1 MTSIVRPAKFDFRNR
16 ERQARHTFG
25 QSIIEAAERALDEQ
39 TEDAPRLV
47 REVKVR
53 LDAQRQNES
62 ER

>member
-1 MTSIVRPAKFDFRNR
+1 MTSVIRPAKFDFRNR
-16 ERQARHTFG
+16 DRQARHSFG

-47 REVKVR
+47 REVQVR
-53 LDAQRQNES
+53 LDAERQREG